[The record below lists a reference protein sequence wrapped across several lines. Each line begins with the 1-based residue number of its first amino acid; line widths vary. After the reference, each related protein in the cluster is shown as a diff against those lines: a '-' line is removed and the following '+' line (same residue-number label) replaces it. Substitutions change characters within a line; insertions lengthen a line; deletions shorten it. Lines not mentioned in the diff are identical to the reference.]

1 MASTRRWRPGT
12 GLVMVLT
19 AWLLATPQVEAQPFA
34 ANELAIVHINVGQ
47 GDAPLILGP
56 ADANGDRIAVL
67 MDAGDINGPDGGI
80 LVGAVLAQYGV
91 TRLDVFIAS
100 HYDADHI
107 GGIVTGQAI
116 HGSSFILGPNGEP
129 GAIGDD
135 DGDGDD
141 GWLDNVRTIPARTS
155 WGWMTTSRSP
165 SLSIGA
171 TCRRQQPSR

>member
-107 GGIVTGQAI
+107 GGILAI
-116 HGSSFILGPNGEP
+116 SEFPNERTALIGVCHSSSGGSHSVRNWLGTCAG
-129 GAIGDD
+129 I
-135 DGDGDD
+135 
-141 GWLDNVRTIPARTS
+141 
-155 WGWMTTSRSP
+155 SRSP
-165 SLSIGA
+165 
-171 TCRRQQPSR
+171 TVK